1 MYAENEICAVQRRGP
16 SASELGLTT
25 KQLAAM
31 LEVRELLASNVI
43 RHVDPVDVNRD
54 ERSFLARTFGETP
67 QRFNMNYTIQHKGC
81 GTVACIGGWT
91 ALRAGMSR
99 RAGDKF
105 VKLADGGLRELF
117 YPLVPGSNNKVDQ
130 NVTNEQAV

>member
-1 MYAENEICAVQRRGP
+1 
-16 SASELGLTT
+16 
-25 KQLAAM
+25 
-31 LEVRELLASNVI
+31 
-43 RHVDPVDVNRD
+43 
-54 ERSFLARTFGETP
+54 
-67 QRFNMNYTIQHKGC
+67 MNYTIQHKGC

-130 NVTNEQAV
+130 NVTNEQAVRAIDNFVATGKPDWNSARGY